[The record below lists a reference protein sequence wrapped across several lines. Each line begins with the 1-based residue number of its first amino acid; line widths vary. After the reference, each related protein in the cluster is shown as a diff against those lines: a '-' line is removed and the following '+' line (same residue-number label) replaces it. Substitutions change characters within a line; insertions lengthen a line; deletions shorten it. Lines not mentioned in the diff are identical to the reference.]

1 MPRASSQE
9 ALENGGGANGVK
21 RDSEAGPEEA
31 AHGASLSTS
40 HGTSTITDSHPQTP
54 RQGYGQPRLALRM
67 PSILDSLSDVRVVQ
81 VACGS
86 SHAVALTAQG
96 KLLVWGRGPH
106 GQLGL
111 GSAVTEQAVPRE
123 VTEMDGVH
131 IASIAAGGH
140 HTAML
145 TRSHALYTCGMGTH
159 GQLGHGDFASC
170 SVPTRV
176 ASLEDVQVSR
186 VSCGSLHTVLQTY
199 GGDVYVFG
207 CNEQSQLGYVDS
219 SQFGSALNTVSTS
232 TSPAS
237 RVEISETDSD
247 IDPSSQS
254 TSKEET
260 KSPRRFDREESKYPS
275 NWAVPTR
282 LAFFEENA
290 IPVRSVS
297 SGSFHT
303 VVLSS
308 DGLVY
313 VFGSG
318 DHGALGLGLGVSV
331 ASKPTLIESLLYS
344 IPTISRC
351 YAGNDFSTYITDT
364 GELYVSGRLPFGPA
378 DKTWTPKK
386 FVGFSNDVCV
396 HSAAFGANHSLALV
410 DTGELWRNRNI
421 GRLVM
426 CVRNYIHQLRLVA
439 TEITPVC
446 ETVVGADIWASIIEG
461 QTEIMQG
468 HEQLLFKLDA
478 LLENPTN
485 SNYPIGALV
494 LEMLNDSSLLELY
507 TTYASNLSKGVEKYL
522 GCLKSLPNL
531 GSFIEACFVR
541 PLFLAIPGLRQRGS
555 EQFVYF
561 LQLPTTHFA
570 DLALMLE
577 DLVKFTPESLSDH
590 ADLVRAE
597 ALCRQTDS
605 LLKGSVSGN
614 SEYLGL
620 LNFVKKFPDTKQ
632 TILAA
637 HRRFL
642 LKWSYA
648 ATEGGKFEGTAYLFN
663 DILMLTTVK
672 HEVEHELTLGST
684 FVQDVHSSRG
694 RQSLILISPLQ
705 SHRLFLKSSKKLQ
718 KVVAQLDA
726 AITEWLGASASNRE
740 QRSLVGIKML
750 STQLEMIMPLLSK
763 SYRNRGDSTS
773 PRTPSSELG
782 PSGLLQV
789 SGLPSLL
796 GSLSE
801 IVARSAT
808 SLEMDQLRR
817 DRSPIWGSL
826 ASIVAPPTLS
836 NMASRSGLFTSG
848 VMPLIEPF
856 LLYIEV
862 PGALKEKKFSSFS
875 KAFTSK
881 RRKRAAEIVSTSVGA
896 TQVGSLQSTGPGTL
910 VGGWAHGTSTVSHED
925 DVMPALPKRYR
936 LAIRVPGHVTVGEA
950 KEMLYKSAAASPWAE
965 SMNLK
970 PVREYV
976 LRVRGINYYL
986 PTEHLPLMSL
996 PIIQSII
1003 TATRSTPLLE
1013 LIALPKS
1020 GDSNASTLGLPT
1032 LPNIK
1037 IKDNSAAA
1045 NSSESRH
1052 FFLGSQFAAH
1062 PAIEHELSLFEDV
1075 CALVGQ
1081 NRPLS
1086 TNNAE
1091 IHSFRHSIAG
1101 LRIQLRQEKRDMMA
1115 EWVKLATSV
1124 HASNAA
1130 ANAAS
1135 TSSSPYGATNAVFNP
1150 NLAALHALEAGLN
1163 VGSASSWPQYKGL
1176 EALPSK
1182 LPTRLTLQIYL
1193 PQINNEIHT
1202 LHVPPDVT
1210 IDFIQNSIFRYIYK
1224 HEKHKTR
1231 EKIAKFVKRILE
1243 DSDDDSSNSSL
1254 KSDSE
1259 DVEYADANQFP
1270 VTSGSKADIFQLQ
1283 PSASKTDLA
1292 PISSARSNSSGALP
1306 IQGEPDSAA
1315 PADGSTSPPA
1325 GSLTHQNSALN
1336 VASPV
1341 TELPPDSKKRKKF
1354 DRLMRGSWKADSEDT
1369 TNTDGKA
1376 SPVGSIVD
1384 ESALA
1389 APTTDDGI
1397 RGKVARSNPVL
1408 IPTSPPTPVLSPKNK
1423 EDKKEKEREKEEK
1436 KEKDREEKREKEE
1449 RKEKE
1454 KEEKKKEKEKEK
1466 EEHKKDKEEHK
1477 KDKESKDK
1485 EKDPK
1490 EKETMPHQSLP
1501 SLGSG
1506 EGEDSPRTTRRKASK
1521 APPREK
1527 DPAVDRSTSQLP
1539 NVSASNAT
1547 IPEVVE
1553 DGRESQNASISASNP
1568 LKDSKDNN
1576 KEGANYLPPTGP
1588 AMVAAS
1594 SSNAIAVSTSQ
1605 AESSAG
1611 LTDADDDGMDEP
1623 TESSLP
1629 YMPSSKLSKKE
1640 DERLKKL
1647 RKEMSKRQKK
1657 EFERRRKE
1665 AKKAAK
1671 ESVKKAKKEG
1681 VRARKEEK
1689 KMQKHLHNGKGID
1702 DFVLKVNGANE
1713 FLMPGFTDDRQSVLC
1728 DYDYIRRAISHQYPI
1743 QLRFIDKTALK
1754 KMRTI
1759 DYTAEEVSAERS
1771 LDLAIARFPP
1781 PLTRRAVINILA
1793 KHQEM
1798 PVVTPR
1804 TIHKRKEKEKEGKE
1818 KEKPHEPP
1826 KFTDE
1831 HLDDASTSSS
1841 DDSSAL
1847 GTKKP
1852 ISSATATS
1860 SAAPASM
1867 VKSSST
1873 TLPRSSSNIL
1883 KSQAAA
1889 APAAVTIA
1897 ASPAKTTL
1905 SKLELPNDTETIE
1918 VYVGDYV
1925 DKPLAQER
1933 PFWALKDEST
1943 SFRIRLL
1950 DAENVTMDGAPFR
1963 LNLFVRARL
1972 SYGKSAFAV
1981 HMISSI
1987 LPYELAPIW
1996 NEDLVWPLRVCD
2008 LPREAKI
2015 TIVLFAR
2022 ADTSNTKPKRLSSDV
2037 PLGWVNVML
2046 FNETGA
2052 LKAGLHGVRLWP
2064 QGTKPDRVAGT
2075 TTENQLTLS
2084 APGASTLPIS
2094 LHFEVCAPPS
2104 ASSALSGFGTMNSS
2118 HLLAQLTDRTSGSGG
2133 QHLTMIDDVG
2143 MGSPGSSSANLA
2155 LSTLFN
2161 SEHGHTQSQPG
2172 TLRKR
2177 RRPSSNSAAAT
2188 ANHIF
2193 AGTSTSPTSTA
2204 TANLSTPSPPGSTQA
2219 PHFAFTFS
2227 PPPKENIKST
2237 ASSPT
2242 VSDESP
2248 IATAS
2253 TATPSAMS
2261 QHSSAPG
2268 SGSNDHHK
2276 SKSSAPP
2283 NLATIVPVPIK
2294 DLKATITDQDK
2305 ATLTNVAARD
2315 MLTEVTMEEGVL
2327 LLKYR
2332 HYLRLYKP
2340 EALPKLLLFVDWS
2353 ERHLVKSIH
2362 EDLNM
2367 WPPIPPYVALQ
2378 LLDPRFPDSMVRTYA
2393 VNRCLWPMSDND
2405 VYRILLQLIQ
2415 ALKYESYHTS
2425 SLALFLLRRAFWD
2438 PNRIGH
2444 FLFWQLK
2451 SEMINPMFSERFS
2464 VMMEALVKSSG
2475 RLAREEF
2482 LAQNKVLTWLHQ
2494 IALEIKGRRGS
2505 VAAKTTK
2512 LQERITRAEWPD
2524 RFNYPLDP
2532 RIECTGFEVS
2542 SCRVLGSKTVPL
2554 LVTFKTE
2561 EPLAEPLQLIYKIGD
2576 DLRQDALTLQMI
2588 SLMDDLWKKEGLD
2601 LRLKPYHCMALGPD
2615 CGIIEVVKNASTTSN
2630 INIELGG
2637 LRAVLSHT
2645 TLLKWL
2651 KKHNPTEKLLNRA
2664 IENFIYSCAGY
2675 SVITFVLGFA
2685 DRHNDNIML
2694 SRQGHLF
2701 HIDFGHFLG
2710 HYRKVLGKYVD
2721 KADFVFI
2728 DQYEGVMG
2736 KENFPRFEA
2745 LCCQAYGVI
2754 RKYSSQFITLF
2765 ALMLASALPELQTE
2779 ADVLFIKERL
2789 QLDLTDE
2796 QAEAFFKRKLADS
2809 RDNSTIQLNH
2819 TFHVVYQG
2827 ILS

>member
-1 MPRASSQE
+1 MPRALSHDAS
-9 ALENGGGANGVK
+9 ENGGAANGAK
-21 RDSEAGPEEA
+21 RESEAGAEEA
-31 AHGASLSTS
+31 AQGAPLSISPTS
-40 HGTSTITDSHPQTP
+40 SANYDLHPQTP
-54 RQGYGQPRLALRM
+54 RGGSVQPRLSLRV
-67 PSILDSLSDVRVVQ
+67 PSMLDSLSDVRIVQ

-86 SHAVALTAQG
+86 THAVALTSQG
-96 KLLVWGRGPH
+96 KLLVWGRGQY

-131 IASIAAGGH
+131 IASIAAGGY
-140 HTAML
+140 HTAMV
-145 TRSHALYTCGMGTH
+145 TRSHALYTCGMGVH

-186 VSCGSLHTVLQTY
+186 ISCGSLHTVLQTY

-219 SQFGSALNTVSTS
+219 SQFGSPLITGSTS
-232 TSPAS
+232 TSPTS

-254 TSKEET
+254 TSKEELKQSR
-260 KSPRRFDREESKYPS
+260 KSDKEESKYPS
-275 NWAVPTR
+275 NWAVPTK
-282 LAFFEENA
+282 LMFFEENA
-290 IPVRSVS
+290 IPVRSIS

-308 DGLVY
+308 DGLIY

-331 ASKPTLIESLLYS
+331 ASKPMLVESLLGS
-344 IPTISRC
+344 APTISRC
-351 YAGNDFSTYITDT
+351 YAGNDFSAYITDT
-364 GELYVSGRLPFGPA
+364 GELYVSGRLPYGSA

-386 FVGFSNDVCV
+386 FVGFPNDVCV
-396 HSAAFGANHSLALV
+396 HSATFGANHSLALV

-461 QTEIMQG
+461 QAEIMQG

-478 LLENPTN
+478 LLDNATN
-485 SNYPIGALV
+485 SSYPIGALV
-494 LEMLNDSSLLELY
+494 LEMLNDSSLLEVY
-507 TTYASNLSKGVEKYL
+507 TSYAINLSKAVEKFL

-597 ALCRQTDS
+597 ALCRQTDT

-614 SEYLGL
+614 NEYLGL

-648 ATEGGKFEGTAYLFN
+648 TNEGGKYEGTAYLFN
-663 DILMLTTVK
+663 DILMLTTAK

-726 AITEWLGASASNRE
+726 AITEWLGASNSNRE

-750 STQLEMIMPLLSK
+750 STHLEMIMPLLSK

-773 PRTPSSELG
+773 PRTPSSEFG

-826 ASIVAPPTLS
+826 ASALSPPSLS

-848 VMPLIEPF
+848 AMPLIEPF
-856 LLYIEV
+856 LIYIEV

-910 VGGWAHGTSTVSHED
+910 VGGWADGVSAISHED
-925 DVMPALPKRYR
+925 NVMPALPKRYR
-936 LAIRVPGHVTVGEA
+936 LAIRVSGHLTVGEA
-950 KEMLYKSAAASPWAE
+950 KEVLYKSAAASPWAE

-1020 GDSNASTLGLPT
+1020 GDSNAATLGLPT

-1037 IKDNSAAA
+1037 IKDSIAA

-1052 FFLGSQFAAH
+1052 FFLGSQFAVH

-1086 TNNAE
+1086 TNNVE
-1091 IHSFRHSIAG
+1091 IHSFRHTIAG

-1135 TSSSPYGATNAVFNP
+1135 TTSSSPYGASNAVFNP
-1150 NLAALHALEAGLN
+1150 NMAVLHALEAGLN

-1210 IDFIQNSIFRYIYK
+1210 IDFIQNSLFRYIYK

-1254 KSDSE
+1254 KSDTE

-1270 VTSGSKADIFQLQ
+1270 ITSGSKADIFQLQ
-1283 PSASKTDLA
+1283 PSGSKTDLA
-1292 PISSARSNSSGALP
+1292 PISSARSNSSNALP
-1306 IQGEPDSAA
+1306 VQDAD
-1315 PADGSTSPPA
+1315 PAVDGSTSPPA

-1336 VASPV
+1336 VTSPV
-1341 TELPPDSKKRKKF
+1341 TEFPAEGKKLRGKKF

-1369 TNTDGKA
+1369 TTPEGKA
-1376 SPVGSIVD
+1376 SPVGSIAD
-1384 ESALA
+1384 ESALTS
-1389 APTTDDGI
+1389 PTPDDGI
-1397 RGKVARSNPVL
+1397 RGKVARSNPSL
-1408 IPTSPPTPVLSPKNK
+1408 ILTSPPTPILSPKSK

-1436 KEKDREEKREKEE
+1436 REKDREEKREKEE

-1466 EEHKKDKEEHK
+1466 EEQK
-1477 KDKESKDK
+1477 KDK
-1485 EKDPK
+1485 EKDK
-1490 EKETMPHQSLP
+1490 EKEKEPLPHQSLP

-1527 DPAVDRSTSQLP
+1527 DLAVDRSTSQLP
-1539 NVSASNAT
+1539 NVSASTAT
-1547 IPEVVE
+1547 VPELVE
-1553 DGRESQNASISASNP
+1553 DGRESQNASVSASNP

-1576 KEGANYLPPTGP
+1576 KEGSNYLPPTGTG
-1588 AMVAAS
+1588 MVPAS

-1647 RKEMSKRQKK
+1647 RKEMGKRQKK

-1728 DYDYIRRAISHQYPI
+1728 DYDYVRRAISHQYPI
-1743 QLRFIDKTALK
+1743 QLRFVDKTALK
-1754 KMRTI
+1754 KVRTI

-1781 PLTRRAVINILA
+1781 PLTRRAVINLLA

-1804 TIHKRKEKEKEGKE
+1804 TIHKRKEKEKDGKE
-1818 KEKPHEPP
+1818 KEKPHDPP

-1860 SAAPASM
+1860 SAAPAAS
-1867 VKSSST
+1867 VKISASAIQRSSST
-1873 TLPRSSSNIL
+1873 IP
-1883 KSQAAA
+1883 KST
-1889 APAAVTIA
+1889 APAAQAVA

-1918 VYVGDYV
+1918 VYVGDHV

-1950 DAENVTMDGAPFR
+1950 DAENVTMEGAPFR

-1981 HMISSI
+1981 HMISSL

-2022 ADTSNTKPKRLSSDV
+2022 VDTGNTKPKRLSSDV

-2046 FNETGA
+2046 FNETGT
-2052 LKAGLHGVRLWP
+2052 LKAGLHGVRMWP

-2075 TTENQLTLS
+2075 TTENQPTLS
-2084 APGASTLPIS
+2084 MPGVSTLPIS

-2133 QHLTMIDDVG
+2133 QHLTLIDDVG

-2155 LSTLFN
+2155 LSNLFN
-2161 SEHGHTQSQPG
+2161 SEHGHSQSQPG

-2177 RRPSSNSAAAT
+2177 RRPSSNSNAAA
-2188 ANHIF
+2188 ANLIF

-2204 TANLSTPSPPGSTQA
+2204 TANVSSPSPPGSTQA

-2227 PPPKENIKST
+2227 PPPKENVKST

-2242 VSDESP
+2242 ISDESP
-2248 IATAS
+2248 VATAS
-2253 TATPSAMS
+2253 TATPSAVS

-2268 SGSNDHHK
+2268 SGSHDHHHHHK
-2276 SKSSAPP
+2276 SKTVGPP

-2305 ATLTNVAARD
+2305 ATLTSVAARD

-2362 EDLNM
+2362 EDLNQ

-2451 SEMINPMFSERFS
+2451 SEMTNPMFSERFS

-2505 VAAKTTK
+2505 VASKTTK

-2532 RIECTGFEVS
+2532 RIECCGFEVS

-2796 QAEAFFKRKLADS
+2796 QAEAYFKRKLADS
-2809 RDNSTIQLNH
+2809 CDNSTIQLNH